1 MWGVRGAASGRA
13 EAARISGVREPEP
26 EQLGAGGG
34 LCGLDQGCAPAK
46 ARRGIIVTRVPG
58 SCGPSLLSATWSVLD
73 WRPPEGGRLGSP

>member
-1 MWGVRGAASGRA
+1 MWGVRGAARGRA
-13 EAARISGVREPEP
+13 EAARIPGVREP

-34 LCGLDQGCAPAK
+34 LCGLAQGCAPAK

-58 SCGPSLLSATWSVLD
+58 SCGPSPLAATWSVLD